1 MTFHQ
6 ILHIEFIKL
15 FRRSNILFFFLM
27 IYVLNSPVYRA
38 TAAVREQPMM
48 LSSAFFE
55 IVTGSTLAIFGMLL
69 LAIFM
74 VNSIGN
80 EFNEGSY
87 RKSIAAG
94 LKKSSFFY
102 GKLFLILIPTL
113 LIIFWI
119 LLTYSL
125 LGIFAYDYSISNL
138 LQGINIIKTLHVGIA
153 LYYAGLLGL
162 FFISVFRNRTIGL
175 VFFPFWFVPEF
186 FLTVFSLTGRINIPH
201 DFLPGAAGWQLFTS
215 NGFEPKYLAIVALY
229 SAICIIAS
237 FLALRLREEK

>member
-27 IYVLNSPVYRA
+27 IYVLNSPVFRA
-38 TAAVREQPMM
+38 TGAVREQPMM

-55 IVTGSTLAIFGMLL
+55 ILTDSVAIFGMLL
-69 LAIFM
+69 LAIFL

-102 GKLFLILIPTL
+102 GKLFLILMPTL
-113 LIIFWI
+113 LIIFLV
-119 LLTYSL
+119 LLAYAL
-125 LGIFAYDYSISNL
+125 FGIFAYDYSISNL
-138 LQGINIIKTLHVGIA
+138 FKGINVIKTLHAGIA

-175 VFFPFWFVPEF
+175 VFFPFWTITEF
-186 FLTVFSLTGRINIPH
+186 FLYAFSHTERINIPH

-237 FLALRLREEK
+237 FWALRLREEK